1 MVNDEQELISRS
13 QRGDLTAFNELVER
27 YQGQVFN
34 LALRML
40 GSEAW
45 AADAAQETFI
55 SAYRAMKGFRGGSFR
70 SWILRI
76 AVNAT
81 RDLLRAAKSRKA
93 DSLEALELESGSLP
107 PSREESPEEH
117 ALRAELAAEIQ
128 QSLDSLSQDQRLALV
143 LIDIQGFSYE
153 EAAQVTGA
161 SLGTVKSRLSRA
173 RHEMRDLL
181 RARSELL
188 PNQFRLK

>member
-76 AVNAT
+76 AANAT

-117 ALRAELAAEIQ
+117 ALRTELAAEIQ

>member
-76 AVNAT
+76 AANAT

-188 PNQFRLK
+188 PSQFRLK

>member
-76 AVNAT
+76 AANAT

-93 DSLEALELESGSLP
+93 ESLEALGLESGSLP
-107 PSREESPEEH
+107 PSREESPEEY

-128 QSLDSLSQDQRLALV
+128 QSMDSLPQDQRLALV

-153 EAAQVTGA
+153 EAAQITSA

-173 RHEMRDLL
+173 RHEMRNLL
-181 RARSELL
+181 RERSELL

>member
-76 AVNAT
+76 AANAT

>member
-55 SAYRAMKGFRGGSFR
+55 SAYRALKGFRGGSFR

-76 AVNAT
+76 AANAT

-173 RHEMRDLL
+173 RHEMRNLL

-188 PNQFRLK
+188 PSQFRLK

>member
-1 MVNDEQELISRS
+1 MNDEQELILRS
-13 QRGDLTAFNELVER
+13 QRGDLSGFNELVER

-55 SAYRAMKGFRGGSFR
+55 SAYRAIKGFRDGSFR

-76 AVNAT
+76 AANAT
-81 RDLLRAAKSRKA
+81 RDLLRASKARKA
-93 DSLEALELESGSLP
+93 DSLEALEMESGSLP
-107 PSREESPEEH
+107 PSQEESPEEYT
-117 ALRAELAAEIQ
+117 LRAELAAGIQ
-128 QSLDSLSQDQRLALV
+128 RSMDSLPQDQRLVLT

-153 EAAQVTGA
+153 EAAKITGS

-181 RARSELL
+181 RARPELL
-188 PNQFRLK
+188 PSQFRLK

>member
-27 YQGQVFN
+27 CQGQVFN

-76 AVNAT
+76 AANAT

-93 DSLEALELESGSLP
+93 DSLEALEQESGSLP
-107 PSREESPEEH
+107 PSREESPEEY

-128 QSLDSLSQDQRLALV
+128 RSLDSLSPDQRLALV

>member
-1 MVNDEQELISRS
+1 MNDEQELVLRS
-13 QRGDLTAFNELVER
+13 QRGDLSGFNELVER
-27 YQGQVFN
+27 YQSQVFN

-55 SAYRAMKGFRGGSFR
+55 SAYRAIKGFRGGSFR

-76 AVNAT
+76 AANAT
-81 RDLLRAAKSRKA
+81 RDLLRAAKARKA

-107 PSREESPEEH
+107 PSPEEYT
-117 ALRAELAAEIQ
+117 LREELAAGIQ
-128 QSLDSLSQDQRLALV
+128 RSMDSLPQDQRLALV

-153 EAAQVTGA
+153 EAAQITGS

-181 RARSELL
+181 RARPELL
-188 PNQFRLK
+188 PSQFRLK

>member
-1 MVNDEQELISRS
+1 MVNDEQELIGRS
-13 QRGDLTAFNELVER
+13 QQGDLTAFNELVER

-40 GSEAW
+40 GSEAS

-76 AVNAT
+76 AANAT
-81 RDLLRAAKSRKA
+81 RDLIRAAKSRKA

-107 PSREESPEEH
+107 PSREESPEEY

-128 QSLDSLSQDQRLALV
+128 RSMDLLPQDQRLALV

-153 EAAQVTGA
+153 EAAQVTGV